1 MDNSEKF
8 IDCLYHKNCGGF
20 ASANTDLCEDCLEA
34 QAEIE
39 AEEEKQRLAIADL
52 KNALAFFD
60 KVQGGLADDAVAVG
74 TDHFNWLEKAARKV
88 VELN

>member
-1 MDNSEKF
+1 MAHQEFVN
-8 IDCLYHKNCGGF
+8 CRNYVNCGGY
-20 ASANTDLCEDCLEA
+20 AEPKSEYCEECLEE

-39 AEEEKQRLAIADL
+39 AKEAVQRAAITDL

-60 KVQGGLADDAVAVG
+60 QVQGGTADDAVAVG
-74 TDHFNWLEKAARKV
+74 TDHFDWLEKAARKV

>member
-1 MDNSEKF
+1 MENSEKYV
-8 IDCLYHKNCGGF
+8 DCRNHINCG
-20 ASANTDLCEDCLEA
+20 SYANLGSEYCEDCLEE

-39 AEEEKQRLAIADL
+39 AEKEKQRSAITDL

-60 KVQGGLADDAVAVG
+60 KVQSGSADDAVAVG
-74 TDHFNWLEKAARKV
+74 TDHYNWLEKAARKV